1 VANKSGLENLLQSV
15 LSVGN
20 AEQNSSYPPYIF
32 SNHVNIVTSFLL
44 DALSKVYPDKVDALL
59 GFIKYKRIPVTNG
72 YIQLPEDYRNLL
84 GRPSINV
91 RPDGKDC
98 DETVIIDTASEFKV
112 ANLRGGCKTYF
123 IDIVDKNEWDART
136 TSKYA
141 FPTYEKPIG
150 LFIGE
155 RRIKLC
161 PYDLASVEV
170 AYVIKENIYRYG
182 YITQPDD
189 TYIFNAATSID
200 TQWSEAAFEYLFAG
214 CLSLYSAYSR
224 DNTIIEWSEIL
235 KKSGIF

>member
-1 VANKSGLENLLQSV
+1 MANKSSLDNLLKAV
-15 LSVGN
+15 LSVAN
-20 AEQNSSYPPYIF
+20 AEQNFAYAPF
-32 SNHVNIVTSFLL
+32 VFDNHVNIVTSFLL
-44 DALSKVYPDKVDALL
+44 DGLSKVYPDKVDALL
-59 GFIKYKRIPVTNG
+59 NFIKYKKIPVTNG
-72 YIQLPEDYRNLL
+72 YIQLPDDYRNML

-98 DETVIIDTASEFKV
+98 DQTVIIDTASEFKV

-189 TYIFNAATSID
+189 TYIYDATTS
-200 TQWSEAAFEYLFAG
+200 TESQWSEAAFEYLFKGTLA
-214 CLSLYSAYSR
+214 LYSAYSR
-224 DNTIIEWSEIL
+224 DNTIMEYSNVLNKIGL
-235 KKSGIF
+235 F